1 MGQAVA
7 ARGSIGG
14 HQGSA
19 VGQQPW
25 LRERLRGRG
34 LGGVARAA
42 HEAQTTEVCTAQL
55 LTHHSVAAGRH
66 LDPRC
71 ALRAASRAGGP
82 QRRRWVRGWTS
93 CCASASSAS
102 HTSAFKSSM
111 SDSTVRLS
119 GSGHRELA
127 MPAEREGSPD
137 IRIVRKSEFPGCTRG
152 KGEGGE
158 SPTENSFRRSGVPA
172 ELAMPAERGES
183 GNPNSRGARGER
195 KEGGESPTENSFRR
209 VRGSGLTCRSALCLS
224 FLSTDLGHG
233 R

>member
-1 MGQAVA
+1 VARGTKRAHREMGQAVA

-42 HEAQTTEVCTAQL
+42 WRRVGTSTRAARCERRAGQAAR
-55 LTHHSVAAGRH
+55 SGAAGSEGG
-66 LDPRC
+66 
-71 ALRAASRAGGP
+71 RAAAPR
-82 QRRRWVRGWTS
+82 
-93 CCASASSAS
+93 
-102 HTSAFKSSM
+102 
-111 SDSTVRLS
+111 
-119 GSGHRELA
+119 
-127 MPAEREGSPD
+127 PAAPRTQARSNPPCL
-137 IRIVRKSEFPGCTRG
+137 I
-152 KGEGGE
+152 
-158 SPTENSFRRSGVPA
+158 RRSGFPGPDIVNSRCLPR
-172 ELAMPAERGES
+172 ERGES
-183 GNPNSRGARGER
+183 GNPNPRGARGER
-195 KEGGESPTENSFRR
+195 KAGGESPTENSFRR

>member
-127 MPAEREGSPD
+127 VACLMRPSSDLAAVPPRSRRR
-137 IRIVRKSEFPGCTRG
+137 RIQVARCCRACPL
-152 KGEGGE
+152 
-158 SPTENSFRRSGVPA
+158 RRSQSRSRRRLPQAIPKLCRPTV
-172 ELAMPAERGES
+172 LAPMAS
-183 GNPNSRGARGER
+183 S
-195 KEGGESPTENSFRR
+195 
-209 VRGSGLTCRSALCLS
+209 VVLS
-224 FLSTDLGHG
+224 
-233 R
+233 

>member
-127 MPAEREGSPD
+127 MPAEREG
-137 IRIVRKSEFPGCTRG
+137 RVRKSESPGCTRG
-152 KGEGGE
+152 KKKILRGG
-158 SPTENSFRRSGVPA
+158 
-172 ELAMPAERGES
+172 
-183 GNPNSRGARGER
+183 R

>member
-127 MPAEREGSPD
+127 MPAEREG
-137 IRIVRKSEFPGCTRG
+137 RVRKSEFGVHTRG
-152 KGEGGE
+152 KEKEEKARLKTVFVGPGFRLNSRCLPRGE
-158 SPTENSFRRSGVPA
+158 SPEIRIPGVHEGKGRKEEKARLKTVFVGSGVPA
-172 ELAMPAERGES
+172 
-183 GNPNSRGARGER
+183 
-195 KEGGESPTENSFRR
+195 
-209 VRGSGLTCRSALCLS
+209 
-224 FLSTDLGHG
+224 
-233 R
+233 

>member
-1 MGQAVA
+1 MARGTKRAHREMGQAVA

-93 CCASASSAS
+93 CCASACSAS

-127 MPAEREGSPD
+127 MPAEREG
-137 IRIVRKSEFPGCTRG
+137 RVRKS
-152 KGEGGE
+152 
-158 SPTENSFRRSGVPA
+158 A
-172 ELAMPAERGES
+172 L
-183 GNPNSRGARGER
+183 RGARGER
-195 KEGGESPTENSFRR
+195 KEGGGSPTENSFRR

>member
-1 MGQAVA
+1 MARGTKRAHREMGQAVA

-93 CCASASSAS
+93 CCASACSAS

-127 MPAEREGSPD
+127 MPCREG
-137 IRIVRKSEFPGCTRG
+137 RVRKSGPGVHEG
-152 KGEGGE
+152 KGSKEEKARLKTVFVG
-158 SPTENSFRRSGVPA
+158 SGVPA
-172 ELAMPAERGES
+172 
-183 GNPNSRGARGER
+183 
-195 KEGGESPTENSFRR
+195 
-209 VRGSGLTCRSALCLS
+209 
-224 FLSTDLGHG
+224 
-233 R
+233 

>member
-1 MGQAVA
+1 MARGTKRAHREMGQAVA

-93 CCASASSAS
+93 CCASACSAS

-119 GSGHRELA
+119 GSGHR
-127 MPAEREGSPD
+127 
-137 IRIVRKSEFPGCTRG
+137 
-152 KGEGGE
+152 
-158 SPTENSFRRSGVPA
+158 